1 MLGVDLSG
9 WNNNSAGAWIKSL
22 VGAAERSNVSCVL
35 QVDIARLDAV
45 GAAGLFVEGWPI
57 MRKARITRNRSFL
70 VPEDGIEP
78 AWAFWA
84 RVISN

>member
-22 VGAAERSNVSCVL
+22 AGMVERSNASCAH

-45 GAAGLFVEGWPI
+45 GAARLFIEGWPMI
-57 MRKARITRNRSFL
+57 RKACITRNLLLL
-70 VPEDGIEP
+70 VLEAGINP